1 MNLMQL
7 MAKPILFFLIF
18 LSFYPRGIAQSS
30 LFHESFDNDTI
41 SGVIGQAKVFDGYF
55 TEYELA
61 PDLIHESGNGFTIEA
76 WIAPQEFAL
85 NTAAIVDREKD
96 FSSGY
101 LFGIDNYGHLVGAAS
116 VDGEWKICV
125 STKALDLLKW
135 SQVAMSITANKA
147 IQLYVNGSK
156 VGELSFSGSLNLC
169 PECSIS
175 IGKTQTKQQAINT
188 ERKTSQAIQVQNRF
202 DGLIDEV
209 SIYDGVLD
217 EKAIRSKFESVTIKN
232 PQPLTFRKMPSGDG
246 KAGPFG
252 AYYCKLRYAPGW
264 DKLWEGSDYPD
275 IVVRFPDSPVRY
287 VFWRGTGYIPAVV
300 SENGIWMTDQSL
312 ESWGPGECFEAM
324 GDKQTHYSHVRIIE
338 NTAARCVIH
347 WRYALASIKHEILNE
362 EESGWG
368 DWCDEY
374 WTIYPDGVAVRKQV
388 LWSKNYSKDFGT
400 YQFQE
405 TIFFNQPGTRPQDNV
420 DLEAITFCDMD
431 GRKASYSWET
441 GIPKKFDKSEYQPI
455 QLVNFKSEYKPFSIY
470 DPKRVTRPFWF
481 GFMPD
486 YSTFPCWNHWPVQQT
501 PSDGRNVVVSDKPSH
516 SSLTESNGSIQIVEK
531 GPNNSYLA
539 SSLIGM
545 TKKSIETLLP
555 LAKSWNYPP
564 VICLGS
570 PDFISNGYDKYQ
582 RAYLIK
588 ANHSEAKELR
598 LKIGASPKS
607 PLQNLALIID
617 TWDAENTQILLNG
630 TLQKENENYFVGRIA
645 GLDENKTVLFIKIE
659 SSKNVE
665 LTIKQN

>member
-1 MNLMQL
+1 MKRNVFS
-7 MAKPILFFLIF
+7 LFFLIS
-18 LSFYPRGIAQSS
+18 LSICLRLSAQKV

-41 SGVIGQAKVFDGYF
+41 SGVIGKAKVFDGYF
-55 TEYELA
+55 TENELTSN
-61 PDLIHESGNGFTIEA
+61 LFHESEQGFTVEA

-101 LFGIDNYGHLVGAAS
+101 FFGIDNFGHLVGAVS
-116 VDGEWKICV
+116 VNGEWKRCI
-125 STKALDLLKW
+125 STIAVDLLKW
-135 SQVAMSITANKA
+135 SHTVMIIAPEKG
-147 IQLYVNGSK
+147 IQLFLNGIK
-156 VGELSFSGSLNLC
+156 VGEITFNGNLNLC
-169 PECSIS
+169 PDCKIS

-202 DGLIDEV
+202 DGLIDELY
-209 SIYDGVLD
+209 IYNGVL
-217 EKAIRSKFESVTIKN
+217 EENTIRSKFESVKIKDQ
-232 PQPLTFRKMPSGDG
+232 QPLTYRKMPSGDG
-246 KAGPFG
+246 KTGTFG
-252 AYYCKLRYAPGW
+252 AYYCKLKYAPGW

-324 GDKQTHYSHVRIIE
+324 GDKQAHYSHVRIIE
-338 NTAARCVIH
+338 NTPARCVIH

-362 EESGWG
+362 NESGWG

-388 LWSKNYSKDFGT
+388 LWSKNYSRDFGT

-420 DLEAITFCDMD
+420 NLEAIIFCDLE
-431 GRKASYSWET
+431 GHKASYSWEK
-441 GIPKKFDKSEYQPI
+441 GIPKKFDQPEYQPI
-455 QLVNFKSEYKPFSIY
+455 QLVNFKSQYKPFSIY
-470 DPKRVTRPFWF
+470 DPKRITRPFWF

-531 GPNNSYLA
+531 GPNNSYQA

-545 TKKSIETLLP
+545 TTKPIESLLP
-555 LAKSWNYPP
+555 LAKSWNYPAAL
-564 VICLGS
+564 VLNS
-570 PDFISNGYDKYQ
+570 PEFISKGYDKYQ

-588 ANHSEAKELR
+588 ATNPNSKQLSFRIEGSENSPVQNLSIVIENWSLSNPK
-598 LKIGASPKS
+598 LKINGKHVDFKIG
-607 PLQNLALIID
+607 NID
-617 TWDAENTQILLNG
+617 GMDQ
-630 TLQKENENYFVGRIA
+630 
-645 GLDENKTVLFIKIE
+645 DKTVLFIQYQSVK
-659 SSKNVE
+659 ST
-665 LTIKQN
+665 TININL

>member
-1 MNLMQL
+1 MNLMQSIV
-7 MAKPILFFLIF
+7 KPILFFLIF
-18 LSFYPRGIAQSS
+18 FSFNPRGIAQSV
-30 LFHESFDNDTI
+30 LFHESFDTDTI
-41 SGVIGQAKVFDGYF
+41 AGVLGQSKIFDGYF
-55 TEYELA
+55 TDYIIST
-61 PDLIHESGNGFTIEA
+61 DRFHESENGFTVDA

-96 FSSGY
+96 FTLGY
-101 LFGIDNYGHLVGAAS
+101 LFGIDNYGHLIGS
-116 VDGEWKICV
+116 VSANGEWKRCV
-125 STKALDLLKW
+125 STKTLDLLKW
-135 SQVAMSITANKA
+135 SHVAMIISAEKG
-147 IQLYVNGSK
+147 IQLFLNGSK
-156 VGELSFSGSLNLC
+156 VGELTFSGNLNLC
-169 PECSIS
+169 TECSLS

-188 ERKTSQAIQVQNRF
+188 ERKSSQAIQVQNRF
-202 DGLIDEV
+202 DGLIDELN
-209 SIYDGVLD
+209 IYDGILD
-217 EKAIRSKFESVTIKN
+217 ENTIRSKFESVKIKN
-232 PQPLTFRKMPSGDG
+232 LQPLTFRKMPSGDG
-246 KAGPFG
+246 KPGPFG
-252 AYYCKLRYAPGW
+252 AYYCKLKYAPGW
-264 DKLWEGSDYPD
+264 DKIWEGSDYPD
-275 IVVRFPDSPVRY
+275 IVVRFPDSPVRF

-338 NTAARCVIH
+338 NTPARCVIH

-362 EESGWG
+362 DESGWG

-420 DLEAITFCDMD
+420 DLEAITFCDME
-431 GRKASYSWET
+431 GQKGSYSWKD
-441 GIPKKFDKSEYQPI
+441 GIPKKFDQPEYQPI

-470 DPKRVTRPFWF
+470 DPKRITRPFWF

-545 TKKSIETLLP
+545 TKESIESLLP

-564 VICLGS
+564 VIKLES
-570 PDFISNGYDKYQ
+570 PDFISKGYDKYQ
-582 RAYLIK
+582 RAYLLK
-588 ANHSEAKELR
+588 AINPNSKQLIFRVEASKE
-598 LKIGASPKS
+598 SPV
-607 PLQNLALIID
+607 QNLALVI
-617 TWDAENTQILLNG
+617 ENWSLSNPKLKINDKDVDFKIG
-630 TLQKENENYFVGRIA
+630 KIE
-645 GLDENKTVLFIKIE
+645 GLDQDKTVLFIPYQAVQTFKIRLINE
-659 SSKNVE
+659 E
-665 LTIKQN
+665 